1 MSVIG
6 RLDEQ
11 VDAMLI
17 TPLKRRPE
25 SEEQTAV
32 AFPPSLP
39 PVPTL
44 EEVRKEQDESNAD
57 LPLPVWLL

>member
-11 VDAMLI
+11 MDAVLI
-17 TPLKRRPE
+17 EPLKRRPE
-25 SEEQTAV
+25 SQKQTTIAP
-32 AFPPSLP
+32 PPSFP